1 MEDDQQSDKDEFEI
15 TFRFLGNEIIG
26 MVLSSKS
33 KTKTRSLA
41 FLGMVSLVAISIVIA
56 NIGPTLVALF
66 G

>member
-26 MVLSSKS
+26 MGLSSKS

-41 FLGMVSLVAISIVIA
+41 FFGMVSLVAISIVIA